1 MRRPS
6 GSLLLSIALHVVLG
20 AALAYVLAIPYPIGQ
35 LFHRDQGAAIPV
47 ERISFF
53 TVPDR
58 GVTSPGRSGGD
69 GRPLR
74 RDTPPRRALI
84 APATVPMSLPPA
96 APSTTLPPESGSGA
110 VVGKGG
116 ATEGILP
123 SVHDPSLWVKP
134 GTVVGAPKTPAEEAA
149 STLSEKLRAA
159 NDSMAWAAA
168 NGARLPEWV
177 TTRNGKKYGIDQNK
191 IYIGGIAI
199 PTALLALL
207 PLNQQSNPQQLERN
221 RAISAM
227 TREINFQAQR
237 AMNEDEFRAAVKKIR
252 ERKEKEHQEQEKAKA
267 KAVLPPQIP

>member
-1 MRRPS
+1 MIRRPD
-6 GSLLLSIALHVVLG
+6 GSLFVSIVVHIVLG

-35 LFHRDQGAAIPV
+35 LFHRDRSVAVPV
-47 ERISFF
+47 ERVSFF

-58 GVTSPGRSGGD
+58 GVNSSGRSGGD
-69 GRPLR
+69 GRPVR
-74 RDTPPRRALI
+74 RDTPPPQ
-84 APATVPMSLPPA
+84 APVAPSQVPTSLPPA
-96 APSTTLPPESGSGA
+96 APPVAPKPESGSGA

-116 ATEGILP
+116 ATEGITP

-134 GTVVGAPKTPAEEAA
+134 GTILGAPKSAAEEAA
-149 STLSEKLRAA
+149 TTLSDRLRAS
-159 NDSMAWAAA
+159 NDSMAQVAA

-177 TTRNGKKYGIDQNK
+177 TTRGGKKYGIDQNK

-237 AMNEDEFRAAVKKIR
+237 AMNEDEFRAAVKRIR

-267 KAVLPPQIP
+267 IPAPQIP